1 MYEIY
6 LSIVAFLL
14 GAFAMF
20 TFIAISASLKEDKT
34 NKVHFY
40 ITRDRCGLL
49 ELWLGVP
56 YKLNKY
62 YLSNSPTTKLLKYG
76 DSISEFGLKLSDYDN
91 LTFDDKPVEVFLNLE
106 D

>member
-1 MYEIY
+1 MIIACII
-6 LSIVAFLL
+6 SFLI

-40 ITRDRCGLL
+40 ITRDGIGTI

-56 YKLNKY
+56 CKTEKY
-62 YLSNSPTTKLLKYG
+62 YFSYRSATKLLG
-76 DSISEFGLKLSDYDN
+76 QGNSIREYGLKLSDYDN
-91 LTFDDKPVEVFLNLE
+91 LTFDDEPIEVFLNLE